1 MRQFISI
8 LFLLPQCVSLNILLF
23 LLGTN
28 QFERNIFEFLAQ
40 QLALRHHNVITVKPI
55 LIPEEPRLVKPKLH
69 LVKEK
74 TLKNLLPHFGLFRNM
89 YVDLV
94 KAGDVIPWKNEY
106 EDEAYDEVYWT
117 AHNASCYKMLNSN
130 LFDTLKKESLDVAIV
145 YSGNP
150 CQLAIAYVLAV
161 PVIYFDL
168 EGLSDETLVAS
179 NSPLNLD
186 VPPSRCFLPSISFY
200 NSLNRIR
207 NGICYMRE
215 FLIQSD
221 IPVLSKLI
229 SRKYKLL
236 SSPIAAM
243 FAEDSALKKRFKTFP
258 STSTLLRS
266 SSFFF
271 VNTDPLLEYPRSL
284 PPRVIH
290 VGGLHIEHPRP
301 LFAPW
306 NTSIES
312 AEKGLI
318 IVSLGTQANHAEM
331 KEEQVKAIMGALSEL
346 SSYRIYWRIGHKV
359 QLKGL
364 NEDNVPSHINLTTY
378 LPQNDL
384 LAHKSCRLLVTNGG
398 MASLMEAVAH
408 GVPIVGIPL
417 YGSND
422 YNLRKAANKGLGL
435 IVTKKDLSENNLLSA
450 MKMVLQESK
459 YQMVAK
465 EMSRAFRD
473 RPSTPF
479 DTALHYIG
487 LVGRHHGSAFLG
499 ETSVHPL
506 ITLNFDFFLI
516 VLILF
521 YLISYHCVRL
531 LYVAS
536 RERISLIIE
545 SPSDENTNCSA
556 KKNN

>member
-1 MRQFISI
+1 MRQFVCI
-8 LFLLPQCVSLNILLF
+8 LFLLPQCLSLNILLF

-74 TLKNLLPHFGLFRNM
+74 TLKNLLPNM
-89 YVDLV
+89 YVDLE

-117 AHNASCYKMLNSN
+117 AHNASYNILHISWTMVS
-130 LFDTLKKESLDVAIV
+130 
-145 YSGNP
+145 
-150 CQLAIAYVLAV
+150 
-161 PVIYFDL
+161 
-168 EGLSDETLVAS
+168 GLSDETLVAS

-236 SSPIAAM
+236 SSPITAM

-266 SSFFF
+266 CSFFF

-284 PPRVIH
+284 SPRVIH
-290 VGGLHIEHPRP
+290 VGGMHIDHPRP
-301 LFAPW
+301 LFAVSPW

-312 AEKGLI
+312 AEEGLI
-318 IVSLGTQANHAEM
+318 VVSLGTQVNQAKM
-331 KEEQVKAIMGALSEL
+331 KEDVEQNWNSQFTYRDFSRNFEKHRAVEVVDFCLNLSTFP
-346 SSYRIYWRIGHKV
+346 R
-359 QLKGL
+359 
-364 NEDNVPSHINLTTY
+364 
-378 LPQNDL
+378 
-384 LAHKSCRLLVTNGG
+384 AH
-398 MASLMEAVAH
+398 
-408 GVPIVGIPL
+408 
-417 YGSND
+417 
-422 YNLRKAANKGLGL
+422 
-435 IVTKKDLSENNLLSA
+435 A
-450 MKMVLQESK
+450 MQ
-459 YQMVAK
+459 
-465 EMSRAFRD
+465 
-473 RPSTPF
+473 
-479 DTALHYIG
+479 
-487 LVGRHHGSAFLG
+487 
-499 ETSVHPL
+499 
-506 ITLNFDFFLI
+506 
-516 VLILF
+516 
-521 YLISYHCVRL
+521 
-531 LYVAS
+531 
-536 RERISLIIE
+536 
-545 SPSDENTNCSA
+545 
-556 KKNN
+556 

>member
-1 MRQFISI
+1 MRQFVCI
-8 LFLLPQCVSLNILLF
+8 LFLLPQCLSLNILLF

-74 TLKNLLPHFGLFRNM
+74 TLKNLLPQNM
-89 YVDLV
+89 YVDLE

-130 LFDTLKKESLDVAIV
+130 LFDSLKKEPLDVAIV

-236 SSPIAAM
+236 SSPITAM

-266 SSFFF
+266 CSFFF

-284 PPRVIH
+284 SPRVIH
-290 VGGLHIEHPRP
+290 VGGMHIDHPRP

-312 AEKGLI
+312 AEEGLI
-318 IVSLGTQANHAEM
+318 VVSLGTQVNQAKM
-331 KEEQVKAIMGALSEL
+331 KEEQPL
-346 SSYRIYWRIGHKV
+346 IYIQR
-359 QLKGL
+359 
-364 NEDNVPSHINLTTY
+364 HIQY
-378 LPQNDL
+378 F
-384 LAHKSCRLLVTNGG
+384 R
-398 MASLMEAVAH
+398 
-408 GVPIVGIPL
+408 
-417 YGSND
+417 
-422 YNLRKAANKGLGL
+422 
-435 IVTKKDLSENNLLSA
+435 
-450 MKMVLQESK
+450 

-465 EMSRAFRD
+465 AMSRAFRD

-479 DTALHYIG
+479 DTAMHYIG

-499 ETSVHPL
+499 ETSVHPF

-516 VLILF
+516 ILILV

-531 LYVAS
+531 L
-536 RERISLIIE
+536 
-545 SPSDENTNCSA
+545 
-556 KKNN
+556 